1 MVARIQMGKSL
12 ARAFFYNE
20 NKVKEGVAE
29 CLMAQ
34 NYPKDLERLTE
45 FQRLDFLH
53 KVASLNDQI
62 KVNSLH
68 ISLNFDPSESLSQ
81 DRMKEIAASYMEQI
95 GFGNQPYLVYQH
107 HDAGH
112 PHVHIVSTQV
122 QMNGKAINIH
132 NIGKG
137 KSEAARKALEI
148 QYGLVKAEGIK
159 AEPYALKSAYVQKVV
174 YGKSESRKAIAT
186 VLNEVLKQYKYAS
199 LAELNAVLKQYNVM
213 ADRGSESS
221 RTFKNNG
228 LHYRILDH
236 EGQPVGVPIKA
247 SLFYQKPTL
256 KYLEERFPVNETAR
270 LPYRS
275 RTKNAIDLYFLKSK
289 RPSLNGLQDALKRE
303 GITAVLR
310 KSDAGLLYGITYI
323 DHKNKCVFNGSTLGK
338 PYSAKAILER
348 SNTPAIKQVQQVPTG
363 IALDIK
369 NNTKPSFPGAE
380 AHHPDGIADALL
392 RAEYV
397 PETTPYE
404 LSGKK
409 KRKKKRTINP

>member
-34 NYPKDLERLTE
+34 NYPKDLDRLTE

-53 KVASLNDQI
+53 KVASLNDGI

-68 ISLNFDPSESLSQ
+68 ISLNFDPSESLSR

-137 KSEAARKALEI
+137 KSEVARKALEI

-159 AEPYALKSAYVQKVV
+159 ANPHTLKSAYVQKVV

-199 LAELNAVLKQYNVM
+199 LAELNAVLKQYNVV

-256 KYLEERFPVNETAR
+256 KYLEERFSINETAR
-270 LPYRS
+270 LPYKT

-289 RPSLNGLQDALKRE
+289 RPSLNVLQDALKGQ

-310 KSDAGLLYGITYI
+310 QSDAGLLYGITYI

-338 PYSAKAILER
+338 NYSAKAIMER
-348 SNTPAIKQVQQVPTG
+348 SNTPAIRQLQQGPAA
-363 IALDIK
+363 ISQDIK
-369 NNTKPSFPGAE
+369 HHTKPSLSGAE
-380 AHHPDGIADALL
+380 AHTPDSVIDALL
-392 RAEYV
+392 RPEFV
-397 PETTPYE
+397 PETIPYE

-409 KRKKKRTINP
+409 KRKKKKRMNH